1 MPDWVAGEEEYK
13 RTCRNQLAIQQSAPQ
28 RSQQRNSAEN
38 LNFSISRD
46 DLCVSGHR
54 DYRQYSPEKAIFL
67 GERSGM
73 FADTCA
79 WRIPILPVLARDVQS
94 CERLDSWSWSRICWR
109 SSKSSPTCSQPSSE
123 WPCQAGFAP

>member
-28 RSQQRNSAEN
+28 RSQQRTSAEN

-73 FADTCA
+73 FADA
-79 WRIPILPVLARDVQS
+79 RLGGGRGRIQTHMPKPTGYPTIGT
-94 CERLDSWSWSRICWR
+94 
-109 SSKSSPTCSQPSSE
+109 SKVPTENFRGKS
-123 WPCQAGFAP
+123 